1 MKQVRILVVDD
12 DIALCELVRAAL
24 ELEGIEVEEAHHV
37 VEADKIVMER
47 VPDAIVLDIG
57 LPGIDGL
64 FYTARLREN
73 PATCRV
79 PIVAISGSENAGESA
94 IGAGANAF
102 VSKPFDPL
110 ELLTL
115 LERTIGVTPLGRAF
129 GPGVS
134 SETAHEHA
142 TQLGRLLEVGRRRH
156 ELLDRAYRQTLAA
169 IATSLE
175 MRGLE
180 SSAHTERVTAYAMRL
195 TVEVAPSLSD
205 DSSLEWG
212 FLFHDIGNIGV
223 PDRILLKRGS
233 LKTEDWECLKEHTT
247 IGETLLQHVPLVG
260 GQGLQVIRSH
270 HERWDGSGYPDA
282 LTGPAIPLGARIF
295 SVADALDAMTDR
307 RPYRRPLRWE
317 AALSRIRKAAG
328 TQFDPD
334 LVDGLIACEPDLI
347 EIRRRFNGAP
357 AGAHAEDSSGS
368 EAKTEGSTRG
378 WPGFEA
384 GSMVTS
390 MGEPSLLALARLTA
404 ALD

>member
-1 MKQVRILVVDD
+1 MRQLRILVVDD
-12 DIALCELVRAAL
+12 DLALCELVRAAL
-24 ELEGIEVEEAHHV
+24 ELEGIEVDEAHHV

-64 FYTARLREN
+64 FYCARLREN

-79 PIVAISGSENAGESA
+79 PIIAISGSENAGESA
-94 IGAGANAF
+94 IAAGANAF
-102 VSKPFDPL
+102 VHKPFDPL

-115 LERTIGVTPLGRAF
+115 LERMIGVTPLERAF

-156 ELLDRAYRQTLAA
+156 EVLDRAYRQTLAA

-180 SSAHTERVTAYAMRL
+180 TSAHTERVTAYAMRL
-195 TVEVAPSLSD
+195 TVEVAPALSD
-205 DSSLEWG
+205 DASLEWG

-233 LKTEDWECLKEHTT
+233 LKTEDWESLKQHTT
-247 IGETLLQHVPLVG
+247 IGETLLQQVPLLSG
-260 GQGLQVIRSH
+260 EGLQVVRSH
-270 HERWDGSGYPDA
+270 HERWDGSGYPDGLA
-282 LTGPAIPLGARIF
+282 GDAIPLGARIF

-317 AALSRIRKAAG
+317 AALSRIRKGAG
-328 TQFDPD
+328 AQFDPD
-334 LVDGLIACEPDLI
+334 VVDSLIACEPDLI
-347 EIRRRFNGAP
+347 DIRKRFYGAP
-357 AGAHAEDSSGS
+357 AANRAEDSSHS
-368 EAKTEGSTRG
+368 EEKAESTSRS

-384 GSMVTS
+384 GSAARS
-390 MGEPSLLALARLTA
+390 MGEASPLGLARLTA

>member
-1 MKQVRILVVDD
+1 MEQVRILVVDD
-12 DIALCELVRAAL
+12 DLALCELVRAAL

-37 VEADKIVMER
+37 VEADRIVMER

-73 PATCRV
+73 PATRQV
-79 PIVAISGSENAGESA
+79 PIISISGSENAGESA
-94 IGAGANAF
+94 IAAGANAF
-102 VSKPFDPL
+102 VHKPFDPL

-134 SETAHEHA
+134 SESAHEHA
-142 TQLGRLLEVGRRRH
+142 TQLGRLLEVGRHRH

-180 SSAHTERVTAYAMRL
+180 SSAHTERVTAFAMRL
-195 TVEVAPSLSD
+195 TVEVAPALSD
-205 DSSLEWG
+205 DASLEWG

-233 LKTEDWECLKEHTT
+233 LKAEDWECLKEHTT
-247 IGETLLQHVPLVG
+247 IGETLLQHVPLLG
-260 GQGLQVIRSH
+260 GEGLQVVRSH
-270 HERWDGSGYPDA
+270 HERWDGSGYPDG
-282 LTGPAIPLGARIF
+282 LVGEAIPLGARIF

-334 LVDGLIACEPDLI
+334 IVDGLVACEPDLTD
-347 EIRRRFNGAP
+347 IRRRFQGAP
-357 AGAHAEDSSGS
+357 AGDPGAGS
-368 EAKTEGSTRG
+368 AGKEKAAGSTRG
-378 WPGFEA
+378 WPGFGA
-384 GSMVTS
+384 GSAVTGV
-390 MGEPSLLALARLTA
+390 GEQGRLALARLTA